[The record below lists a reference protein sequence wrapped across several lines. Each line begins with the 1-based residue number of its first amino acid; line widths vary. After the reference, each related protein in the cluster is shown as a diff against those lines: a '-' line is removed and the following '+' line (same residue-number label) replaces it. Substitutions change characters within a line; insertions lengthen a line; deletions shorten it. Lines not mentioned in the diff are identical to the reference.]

1 MITYRAHQVPAC
13 VQHAKKDGLSYLVV
27 QDDDSL
33 VHIGTK
39 HDLHE
44 PTQ

>member
-1 MITYRAHQVPAC
+1 MITYRAHQG
-13 VQHAKKDGLSYLVV
+13 VQQAKKDGLSYLVV